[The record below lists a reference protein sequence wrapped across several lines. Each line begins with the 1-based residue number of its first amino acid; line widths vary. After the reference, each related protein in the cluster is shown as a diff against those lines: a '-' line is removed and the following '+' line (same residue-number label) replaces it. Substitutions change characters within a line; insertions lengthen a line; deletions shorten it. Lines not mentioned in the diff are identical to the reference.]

1 MFFAKAAKQESC
13 ECCCKFLAYAVAI
26 FLANAVAFFL
36 ANAAA
41 KLRIRK
47 ESDFNITE
55 FFQMIC
61 VFLED
66 NSCDFIRNHYLCII

>member
-1 MFFAKAAKQESC
+1 MVLANAAEQESC
-13 ECCCKFLAYAVAI
+13 ECYCKL
-26 FLANAVAFFL
+26 L

-55 FFQMIC
+55 FFRISC
-61 VFLED
+61 TFLED
-66 NSCDFIRNHYLCII
+66 NSCDFIRIDYLCII